1 MAQSSNFD
9 PKELFSDVINFVRER
24 SQATGNRASANVSEP
39 QLDVAILSALAIEPR
54 NAAGIKDFVALASGG
69 VVSPTA
75 SQVRTVVDALV
86 EEQKVKVETK
96 GDRKVFEITKA
107 GKDALAS
114 ARGDMK
120 ENATETGETS
130 DKSASESSAKST
142 GWDSVFIVAASK
154 LGPVLL
160 DVAQTG
166 SRDQQ
171 KRATEILAETR
182 HQLHQILA
190 EK

>member
-1 MAQSSNFD
+1 MTLKAEEHKNMKAHLLMMLEAMQYKGNTKFMGN
-9 PKELFSDVINFVRER
+9 ERLRE
-24 SQATGNRASANVSEP
+24 
-39 QLDVAILSALAIEPR
+39 
-54 NAAGIKDFVALASGG
+54 
-69 VVSPTA
+69 
-75 SQVRTVVDALV
+75 LV

-96 GDRKVFEITKA
+96 GDRKVFEITKT